1 MEFRQVNYFLAAAQT
16 QNFRKA
22 AEMCL
27 VTQPALS
34 RQIMALEKE
43 LGIQLFRRIQQH
55 VELTPA
61 GETFVAYAKEALE
74 VLQEGEQ
81 KLTLWQQGLSGTVL
95 IGCNHSLAAAFLPS
109 LLATFRKDYPDI
121 RLKAQI
127 HNSDEII
134 SLVERGMVD
143 LGFIYDPALRSEMV
157 TIKELFREPL
167 HLFVA
172 TNHPLTQLDAQEC
185 TLERIVREPLLMLGE
200 TARLRKILERIFHQH
215 GHAVQPVIEIESIE
229 GLKELVRQGCGVTLM
244 PETLFRSSHSSG
256 GLTMLPIAD
265 VTETFMY
272 ALVYR
277 RVGTLS
283 IPARQF
289 MNMVIET
296 TSMPHQRRP

>member
-1 MEFRQVNYFLAAAQT
+1 MEFRQVTYFLAAAQT

-34 RQIMALEKE
+34 RQIIALEKE
-43 LGIQLFRRIQQH
+43 LGIQLFQRIQQH

-61 GETFVAYAKEALE
+61 GEAFAEYAKEALE

-81 KLTLWQQGLSGTVL
+81 KLTRWQQGLSGTVL

-109 LLATFRKDYPDI
+109 LLATFRKDYPGI
-121 RLKAQI
+121 RLKAQV

-185 TLERIVREPLLMLGE
+185 TLKRIVKEPLLMLGE
-200 TARLRKILERIFHQH
+200 TARLRKILERIFLQH
-215 GHAVQPVIEIESIE
+215 GYVVQPAIEIESIE
-229 GLKELVRQGCGVTLM
+229 GLKELVRQSCGVTLM

-296 TSMPHQRRP
+296 TSMSHHQRP